1 MVPQREDPRGDERE
15 TVSYSLPRRV
25 IKAVARYAVESD
37 ATSKSHAA
45 EELIERG
52 LESVESAELITAR
65 EALRR

>member
-1 MVPQREDPRGDERE
+1 MVPRREDPRGDERE

-52 LESVESAELITAR
+52 LETIDEADEARVTA
-65 EALRR
+65 